1 MLHNKIRTVSYT
13 HSREE
18 AADLLEI
25 STRTLD
31 RYVKSGKLRTKR
43 KGKKIFIHDEDIR
56 SLQSSEPELIRATD
70 GPRMEEVVFFDE
82 SVQETGFRRKPV
94 MVDYRDLYEDAMK
107 RISEKDRVIQDL
119 SYRAGHAESEL
130 KNSISMIEYKKATF
144 LLESAKSKTEDEK
157 KQFEAEISK
166 LKEATSK
173 SKTVVYILVVLVLL
187 LIILAGSL
195 SIFIF

>member
-1 MLHNKIRTVSYT
+1 MSYT
-13 HSREE
+13 YSREE
-18 AADLLEI
+18 AADILEI

-43 KGKKIFIHDEDIR
+43 KGKKIFIHDEDIVM
-56 SLQSSEPELIRATD
+56 LQGSEPELIRATD
-70 GPRMEEVVFFDE
+70 SVKTEDIVFFDE
-82 SVQETGFRRKPV
+82 MPSDSGFRRKPV

-144 LLESAKSKTEDEK
+144 LLESAKSKTEEEK
-157 KQFEAEISK
+157 KQFEDKITA
-166 LKEATSK
+166 LTVEAAK
-173 SKTVVYILVVLVLL
+173 SQTVLYVLIVLVLL
-187 LIILAGSL
+187 LLAAAATMSF
-195 SIFIF
+195 FIF